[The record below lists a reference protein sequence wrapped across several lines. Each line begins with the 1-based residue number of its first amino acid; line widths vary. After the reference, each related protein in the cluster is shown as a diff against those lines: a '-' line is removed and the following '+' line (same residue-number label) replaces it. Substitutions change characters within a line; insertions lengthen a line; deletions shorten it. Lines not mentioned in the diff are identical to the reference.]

1 MGALGEAEDCRSFC
15 ERQMWAMRQSG
26 YGPIVAFVIPK
37 CVVGRGHFLKSMRA
51 VWVALASFCLI
62 QAASAQTSEIRGAIE
77 ATSYE
82 EVPAN
87 ATISIRQSGS
97 TGVSFEITRLLTEG
111 LRERGF
117 KFQTVKAR
125 YTLHVRLANSLDID
139 SSPDTALRF
148 EKNALMVRSDRL
160 NRKKAP
166 PATRPR
172 FILLR
177 LEDLEGILIWSGQAS
192 MKQAPDKPNTLAT
205 VLVPVLVE
213 QMFKSVDGLA
223 VR

>member
-1 MGALGEAEDCRSFC
+1 
-15 ERQMWAMRQSG
+15 MRQRS
-26 YGPIVAFVIPK
+26 YGRIVAFVIPK
-37 CVVGRGHFLKSMRA
+37 CVVGQGHFIKSMLA
-51 VWVALASFCLI
+51 VWVSLASFCFI
-62 QAASAQTSEIRGAIE
+62 QSASAQKGEIRGAIE

-117 KFQTVKAR
+117 KIQTGKPR
-125 YTLHVRLANSLDID
+125 YALHVRLANSLDID

-148 EKNALMVRSDRL
+148 EKKALMVRSDRL
-160 NRKKAP
+160 NRSKAP

-172 FILLR
+172 YILLR
-177 LEDLEGILIWSGQAS
+177 LEDPDGNLVWSGQAS
-192 MKQAPDKPNTLAT
+192 MKQAPDDPNTLAT

-213 QMFKSVDGLA
+213 QMFKTVDGLA